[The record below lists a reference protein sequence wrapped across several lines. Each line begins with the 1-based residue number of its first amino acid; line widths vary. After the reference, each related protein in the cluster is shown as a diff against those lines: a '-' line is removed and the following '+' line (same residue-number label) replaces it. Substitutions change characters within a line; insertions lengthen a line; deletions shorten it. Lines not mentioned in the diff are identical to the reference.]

1 MPPTGLA
8 ILLGAGP
15 VTGAGI
21 ARVLLA
27 NNLAVALLSRS
38 ITSSSPHVKSLQLS
52 SKDVPVLPFQ
62 ADIAEPGSLKAAFEK
77 IRQAEDFK
85 GLKLELAVFNVKHSH
100 RSAFMEESRSKVEE
114 SLTAYVGGAVEF
126 AQEALKVM
134 LGQGEGSG
142 EGKMV
147 KKGTLVF
154 TGTLGA
160 LRTNVG
166 YAGEFNLCYCSAILS
181 RFSVSLGWSTCW
193 QC

>member
-1 MPPTGLA
+1 MPPSGLA

-21 ARVLLA
+21 ARVLAA

-38 ITSSSPHVKSLQLS
+38 ITASTPHVQSLQSSSP
-52 SKDVPVLPFQ
+52 KDVSILPFQ

-77 IRQAEDFK
+77 IRQAEEFK
-85 GLKLELAVFNVKHSH
+85 GLKLKLAVFNVKHSH
-100 RSAFMEESRSKVEE
+100 RSGFMEESREKVEE
-114 SLTAYVGGAVEF
+114 SLRAYVGGAVEF

-134 LGQGEGSG
+134 LEQGDGG
-142 EGKMV
+142 GKATKMV

-166 YAGEFNLCYCSAILS
+166 YAGRFLLPCCSTTASEFP
-181 RFSVSLGWSTCW
+181 VSPD
-193 QC
+193 